1 MFVHFKN
8 ISIQESYTER
18 SGAIEEEEKKLAT
31 RLAVKVH
38 NFCVFFFCRHE
49 ESCIINITSCLCLGL
64 KRI

>member
-38 NFCVFFFCRHE
+38 NFFVCVFFFADTKKAA
-49 ESCIINITSCLCLGL
+49 SLT
-64 KRI
+64 